1 MTVEASQRDVVFTP
15 FMITVREVAAGRPAE
30 LRKPRLTASDPASV
44 AVAVDEWFGLRA
56 RAEQVVAEANSM
68 LDDATERIVLD
79 DEAGPDELAFVIRW
93 QGRSM
98 RLHVRED
105 GDDAGPLS
113 VRVAVDRPGDGR
125 PVKPRDLGFLE
136 DLVVD
141 MVATGTKPAGPRA
154 D

>member
-15 FMITVREVAAGRPAE
+15 FMIAVREVAAGRPAE
-30 LRKPRLTASDPASV
+30 VRAPRLTPSDPVSV

-68 LDDATERIVLD
+68 LDDATERILLD
-79 DEAGPDELAFVIRW
+79 DEVGTGELAFVLRW
-93 QGRSM
+93 QGRST

-105 GDDAGPLS
+105 ADTGPLS
-113 VRVAVDRPGDGR
+113 VRVALDRRGAGQPM
-125 PVKPRDLGFLE
+125 KPRDLGFLE

-141 MVATGTKPAGPRA
+141 MVATGTKTAGRRG